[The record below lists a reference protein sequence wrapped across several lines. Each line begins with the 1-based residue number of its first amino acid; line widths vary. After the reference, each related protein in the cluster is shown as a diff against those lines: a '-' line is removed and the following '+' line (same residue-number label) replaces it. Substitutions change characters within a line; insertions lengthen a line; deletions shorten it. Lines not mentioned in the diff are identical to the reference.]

1 MNAPAPRLRSLLFVP
16 GDRPDQMDKARRS
29 PADALILDLE
39 DSVSLE
45 NKPAARGHSAAF
57 LRAPERP
64 RQVLVRIN
72 SLASGL
78 VAADLAAIVLA
89 GPDGI
94 MLPKAQGAGAIRE
107 LARQIPAHMRILPIV
122 TETPTAVF
130 QLAEYASVAGRLL
143 GLTWGVED
151 LSAAIGARS
160 ARGADGAYTPPFEM
174 LRSLVLFAAHSAQ
187 VPAIDTV
194 YKAFRDKD
202 GLAAYTARAAHDGY
216 NGMLAIHPDQ
226 VPVINTAFTPS
237 ADEVAKAERIVAA
250 FRASPGAGV
259 VSLDGIM
266 LDAPHL
272 KAAERVISL
281 ATAP

>member
-1 MNAPAPRLRSLLFVP
+1 MRLRSLLFVP

-39 DSVSLE
+39 DSVALQ
-45 NKPAARGHSAAF
+45 NKPAAREHSAAF
-57 LRAPERP
+57 LRAPGRP

-78 VAADLAAIVLA
+78 AAMDLEAIVAAGA
-89 GPDGI
+89 DGI
-94 MLPKAQGAGAIRE
+94 VLPKAQGAGAIRE
-107 LARQIPAHMRILPIV
+107 LARQIPEGLRILPIA
-122 TETPTAVF
+122 TETPSAVF
-130 QLAEYASVAGRLL
+130 QLGEYASVAERLL

-174 LRSLVLFAAHSAQ
+174 LRGLVLFAAHSAQ
-187 VPAIDTV
+187 VPAIETV
-194 YKAFRDKD
+194 YKMFRDKD
-202 GLAAYTARAAHDGY
+202 GLAAYTARAAHDGF

-226 VPVINTAFTPS
+226 VAAINAAFTPS
-237 ADEVAKAERIVAA
+237 AEEVTKAERIVAA
-250 FRASPGAGV
+250 FSASPGAGV

-272 KAAERVISL
+272 KAALRVIAL
-281 ATAP
+281 AAPA